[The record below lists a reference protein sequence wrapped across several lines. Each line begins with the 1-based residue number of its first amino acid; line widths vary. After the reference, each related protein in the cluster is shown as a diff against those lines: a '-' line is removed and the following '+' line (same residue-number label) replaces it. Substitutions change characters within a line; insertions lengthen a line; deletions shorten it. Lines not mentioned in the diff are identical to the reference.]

1 MQASVKYV
9 IIRLSYQVFFQNATY
24 ETLKLIQALGKLIH
38 RNR

>member
-24 ETLKLIQALGKLIH
+24 EMLTFYGF
-38 RNR
+38 RNK